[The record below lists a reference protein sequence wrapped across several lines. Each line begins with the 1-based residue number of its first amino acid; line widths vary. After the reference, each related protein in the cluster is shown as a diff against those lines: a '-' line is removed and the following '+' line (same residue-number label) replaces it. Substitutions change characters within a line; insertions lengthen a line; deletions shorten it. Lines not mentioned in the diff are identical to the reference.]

1 MQKYM
6 RLLLIEDEADL
17 ARPLKKVLE
26 KQGYA
31 VDWFD
36 DGEKGYRNAKIN
48 EYDCCLLDLNLPGK
62 DGVEIAKDLRA
73 EGSDMPIIMLTARSQ
88 MYDKLEGFHVGTDDY
103 ITKPFHLP
111 EVFAR
116 IKAVIKRSSENKDQK
131 LMLRDYEVM
140 VERNM
145 LKSDSEEI
153 TLSNKEMGILEYLL
167 RNSGRVVSAEEI
179 LEHVWDREV
188 DMFSDTVKTH
198 MKTLRK
204 KMDPEK
210 TIIKTIKGKGY
221 VIDA

>member
-1 MQKYM
+1 M
-6 RLLLIEDEADL
+6 RILLIEDEADL
-17 ARPLKKVLE
+17 ARPLKKALE

-48 EYDCCLLDLNLPGK
+48 EYDCCLLDLNLPSM
-62 DGVEIAKDLRA
+62 DGVEIAKKLRE

-131 LMLRDYEVM
+131 LMLKEYEVM

-145 LKSDSEEI
+145 LKSETEEI

-221 VIDA
+221 VVD

>member
-1 MQKYM
+1 M

-17 ARPLKKVLE
+17 ARPLKKALE

-48 EYDCCLLDLNLPGK
+48 QYDCCLLDLNLPSM
-62 DGVEIAKDLRA
+62 DGVEIARKLRE

-131 LMLRDYEVM
+131 LMLGEYEVM

-145 LKSDSEEI
+145 LKSDTDEI

>member
-1 MQKYM
+1 M

-17 ARPLKKVLE
+17 ARPLKKALE

-48 EYDCCLLDLNLPGK
+48 QYDCCLLDLNLPSM
-62 DGVEIAKDLRA
+62 DGVEIAKKLRE

-116 IKAVIKRSSENKDQK
+116 VKAVIKRSSENKDQK
-131 LMLRDYEVM
+131 LILGEYEVM

-145 LKSDSEEI
+145 LKSDTEEI

-221 VIDA
+221 VVD

>member
-1 MQKYM
+1 M

-17 ARPLKKVLE
+17 ARPLKKALE

-48 EYDCCLLDLNLPGK
+48 QYDCCLLDLNLPSM
-62 DGVEIAKDLRA
+62 DGVEIAKKLRE
-73 EGSDMPIIMLTARSQ
+73 EGSDMPIIMVTARSQ

-116 IKAVIKRSSENKDQK
+116 VKAVIKRSSENKDQK
-131 LMLRDYEVM
+131 LILGEYEVM

-145 LKSDSEEI
+145 LKSDTEEI

-221 VIDA
+221 VVD

>member
-1 MQKYM
+1 M
-6 RLLLIEDEADL
+6 RLLLVEDEADL
-17 ARPLKKVLE
+17 ARPLKKALE

-48 EYDCCLLDLNLPGK
+48 QYDCCLLDLNLPSM
-62 DGVEIAKDLRA
+62 DGVEIARKLRE

-88 MYDKLEGFHVGTDDY
+88 MYDKMEGFHVGTDDY

-116 IKAVIKRSSENKDQK
+116 VKAVIKRSSENKDQK
-131 LMLRDYEVM
+131 LMLGEYEVM

-145 LKSDSEEI
+145 LKSDTGEI